1 MPKVSTREKFLR
13 ILIIKTSN
21 IYHSMENVDFIARKT
36 NDKRKNQRLLG
47 LGLKDY
53 L

>member
-1 MPKVSTREKFLR
+1 
-13 ILIIKTSN
+13 
-21 IYHSMENVDFIARKT
+21 MESVGFITRKT
-36 NDKRKNQRLLG
+36 NGKRKSQELLD

>member
-1 MPKVSTREKFLR
+1 
-13 ILIIKTSN
+13 
-21 IYHSMENVDFIARKT
+21 MESVGFITRKT
-36 NDKRKNQRLLG
+36 NDKRSSQELLG

>member
-1 MPKVSTREKFLR
+1 
-13 ILIIKTSN
+13 
-21 IYHSMENVDFIARKT
+21 MENVGFITRKT
-36 NDKRKNQRLLG
+36 NGRRENQELLG